1 MTINQK
7 VTDGLVLGASIFA
20 VGVIVGSLYRAGE
33 IKALHDVNRELLEES
48 EKKTWY
54 LGKQFAEYIKK
65 KARA

>member
-7 VTDGLVLGASIFA
+7 VTDGLVLGASIFV